1 MTLVDIEYDSNRW
14 IRVPLDYVGT
24 RWPDAASW
32 ADWLADEATRGR
44 PDAETIAPLVRDSAQ
59 AIALFPAAHVWG
71 RFWHY
76 PIDGM
81 PTGFVDVYV
90 ESRTPDGTDA
100 ADLLPDTG
108 FTAVTPVLERL
119 DVPGFTTAA
128 RRRSLVLVLRAEAD
142 EDPVPMPRVE
152 WLGVGHRWV
161 CYIVTNDH
169 DPAAAN
175 ARAVDTDAL
184 FAALG
189 AAALGAA
196 SPTGSDGNR

>member
-14 IRVPLDYVGT
+14 IRVPLDYDGT
-24 RWPDAASW
+24 RWADAASW

-44 PDAETIAPLVRDSAQ
+44 PDAEVVAPIVRDSAH
-59 AIALFPAAHVWG
+59 AVALFPAAHVWG
-71 RFWHY
+71 RFWHF

-90 ESRTPDGTDA
+90 ETRTPDGTDA

-108 FTAVTPVLERL
+108 FTAVTPVLDHLE
-119 DVPGFTTAA
+119 VPGFTSAV
-128 RRRSLVLVLRAEAD
+128 RRRSLVLVLREEAH
-142 EDPVPMPRVE
+142 EDPVPMPRIE
-152 WLGVGHRWV
+152 WLGIGPRWV

-175 ARAVDTDAL
+175 ARAIDTETL
-184 FAALG
+184 FVAVG
-189 AAALGAA
+189 AAAGTAA
-196 SPTGSDGNR
+196 SSTGSDGGR